1 MLHDLGR
8 KDEVEALVFDWR
20 WKLDNPNLTFLTDQD
35 FDRMVPENLHPG
47 DPSLKEAFEQAAVT
61 KPFDPEGFVKDDA
74 SYAREW
80 RALWKKLEE
89 KGLSNDPTVQQTI
102 LEDLISAGRLR
113 PAARKAATDKNTL
126 QNMAKFVAER
136 ISTLPAGDVAELLR
150 LHGAAQATS
159 PDGDIVG
166 AVTLTDDSVKS
177 KPKSK
182 TQNGAAKAA
191 SGGAAAKQPK
201 PSKKQEQPVAPVS

>member
-1 MLHDLGR
+1 
-8 KDEVEALVFDWR
+8 
-20 WKLDNPNLTFLTDQD
+20 
-35 FDRMVPENLHPG
+35 
-47 DPSLKEAFEQAAVT
+47 VT
-61 KPFDPEGFVKDDA
+61 KPFDPEGFVKDEA

-113 PAARKAATDKNTL
+113 PAARKAATDKNSL

-136 ISTLPAGDVAELLR
+136 ISSLPAGDVAELLR
-150 LHGAAQATS
+150 LHGAAQAAS

-166 AVTLTDDSVKS
+166 SVTLTDDSGEA
-177 KPKSK
+177 KPKSS
-182 TQNGAAKAA
+182 AAKTHTGATA
-191 SGGAAAKQPK
+191 KSGGASKKPK
-201 PSKKQEQPVAPVS
+201 PSKQAVAPS